1 MPNIKR
7 MSSQYENQ
15 DLLKNQPFY
24 NEKQNKQKKIRKS
37 TSKLKRDILKNEE
50 INELNTRF

>member
-1 MPNIKR
+1 MPNIKI

-24 NEKQNKQKKIRKS
+24 NEKIEQKKTRKS
-37 TSKLKRDILKNEE
+37 T
-50 INELNTRF
+50 

>member
-1 MPNIKR
+1 MPNIKE

-24 NEKQNKQKKIRKS
+24 NEKIKQ
-37 TSKLKRDILKNEE
+37 TEKN
-50 INELNTRF
+50 